1 MSKPIKTCTE
11 GVNLREGL
19 AAQRRTINPVAIRD
33 IPREEYETFLFD
45 LASQQAAGRYR
56 WRNLPNGLK
65 SYLVEQMLYWR
76 GALCG
81 FPNKDV
87 FSNQPNGDFY
97 ILPFAVQDGVN
108 MYGLPNGIKPMP
120 YQGPI
125 SNNKPSLQAKRS
137 LVIDA
142 TGNYNPKAEAVLL
155 YDRLPRFNGKSFD
168 SRVAYNACIINE
180 LAEIMA
186 RLHINIVTSTKK
198 VWVKLMSAKQQATAE
213 RELDEALGT
222 DKPYVLVA
230 GGYDFTVP
238 NTEISINTQELWE
251 AFSSYMALLMQSLGV
266 QNAGVFNK
274 KERQLVDEVQQEGAE
289 TSLIEDAGLEM
300 RQQFINDCLRQWPE
314 MEWQITEVEDG
325 EVIEKTCTWRDV
337 TVESVQANIKAA
349 EPQQEEPKNDE
360 EGPEDNEEK
369 GDNDNE

>member
-1 MSKPIKTCTE
+1 MSKPVKTCTE
-11 GVNLREGL
+11 GVNLREAL
-19 AAQRRTINPVAIRD
+19 AAGRRTINPVALRD
-33 IPREEYETFLFD
+33 IPRSEYEAFLFD

-56 WRNLPNGLK
+56 WRYLPNGLK
-65 SYLVEQMLYWR
+65 SYLVEQMLYFR

-87 FSNQPNGDFY
+87 FSNQPNGEFY
-97 ILPFAVQDGVN
+97 ILPFAIQDGVN

-125 SNNKPSLQAKRS
+125 SSSKPSLQAKRS
-137 LVIDA
+137 LIIDA
-142 TGNYNPKAEAVLL
+142 TGNYNPKAEAILL
-155 YDRLPRFNGKSFD
+155 YDRFPLFNGKSFD
-168 SRVAYNACIINE
+168 SRILYNMCIIQE

-198 VWVKLMSAKQQATAE
+198 VWVKLMSAKQQDTAQ

-251 AFSSYMALLMQSLGV
+251 AFSSYMALLMQSLGI

-289 TSLIEDAGLEM
+289 TSIIEDAGLEM
-300 RQQFINDCLRQWPE
+300 RRQFISDCLRQWPE
-314 MEWQITEVEDG
+314 MEWKITEVEDG
-325 EVIEKTCTWRDV
+325 EVVEKTCTWRDV
-337 TVESVQANIKAA
+337 TVESVQANIQAS
-349 EPQQEEPKNDE
+349 EPQKEES
-360 EGPEDNEEK
+360 EDDDTDEEK

>member
-1 MSKPIKTCTE
+1 MTMSNKPIKTCTE
-11 GVNLREGL
+11 GVNLREAL
-19 AAQRRTINPVAIRD
+19 AAQRRTINPVAVRD
-33 IPREEYETFLFD
+33 IPREEYEAFLFD

-56 WRNLPNGLK
+56 WRYLPNGLK
-65 SYLVEQMLYWR
+65 SYLVEQMLYLR

-81 FPNKDV
+81 FPNKGV
-87 FSNQPNGDFY
+87 FDGQPKDFY

-108 MYGLPNGIKPMP
+108 VYGLPNAIKPMP

-125 SNNKPSLQAKRS
+125 SGRPSLQAQRS

-155 YDRLPRFNGKSFD
+155 YDRLPLFNGKSFD
-168 SRVAYNACIINE
+168 SRSAYNACIIHE

-198 VWVKLMSAKQQATAE
+198 VWVKIMSAKQQRQAE
-213 RELDEALGT
+213 QELDEALGT

-230 GGYDFTVP
+230 GSYDFTVP

-300 RQQFINDCLRQWPE
+300 RRQFISDCLRQWRD
-314 MEWQITEVEDG
+314 MEWQITEVVDG
-325 EVIEKTCTWRDV
+325 DVVEKTCTWRDV

-349 EPQQEEPKNDE
+349 EPQQEPEDGDEDAETDE
-360 EGPEDNEEK
+360 E
-369 GDNDNE
+369 GDNDND

>member
-11 GVNLREGL
+11 GVNLREAL
-19 AAQRRTINPVAIRD
+19 TAQRRTINPVALRD
-33 IPREEYETFLFD
+33 IPREEYEVFLFD

-56 WRNLPNGLK
+56 WRYLPNGLK

-97 ILPFAVQDGVN
+97 ILPFVVQDGVN

-300 RQQFINDCLRQWPE
+300 RRQFINDCLRQWPE
-314 MEWQITEVEDG
+314 MSWQITEVEDG
-325 EVIEKTCTWRDV
+325 EVVEKTCTWRDV
-337 TVESVQANIKAA
+337 TVESVQANIQAS
-349 EPQQEEPKNDE
+349 EPQKEESE
-360 EGPEDNEEK
+360 EDDGTDEEK